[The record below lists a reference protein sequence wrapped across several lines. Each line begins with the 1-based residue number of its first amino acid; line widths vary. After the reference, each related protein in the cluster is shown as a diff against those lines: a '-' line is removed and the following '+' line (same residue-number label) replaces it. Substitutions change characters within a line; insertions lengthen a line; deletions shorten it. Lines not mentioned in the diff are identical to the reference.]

1 MSLPSIKARKLPTT
15 LLLILMVVICLFPLY
30 WSITGSLKDDTEIY
44 EMKPSLLVRR
54 PTLDNYRSAMNS
66 EGGGNFLQFFANSII
81 IASGAVALQL
91 LVGSMAGYGFARIRF
106 RGRDLIFYTMVMIM
120 FIPRVGGLMA
130 TYELMDF
137 LHLRNSLFGLILLFA
152 SSVSLS
158 LFILRQSFLTVPREL
173 EEAAIIDGA
182 TAWQVFL
189 KIALPMVQGTLVVV
203 GTLSF
208 LAAWGDYLTTY
219 TMLDEQRLFTV
230 SIAVRQ
236 IATPQSSLVGTG
248 SKYGVDNAI
257 FILSSIPV
265 ILVYVAAQKWFIRGY
280 REGILKL

>member
-1 MSLPSIKARKLPTT
+1 MRLPRIKARKLPTT

-30 WSITGSLKDDTEIY
+30 WSISGSLKDDTEIY

-66 EGGGNFLQFFANSII
+66 EGGGSFLQFFTNSIL
-81 IASGAVALQL
+81 IAGGAVALQL

-137 LHLRNSLFGLILLFA
+137 LRLRNSLFGLILLFA

-158 LFILRQSFLTVPREL
+158 LFILRQSFLTVPKEL

-189 KIALPMVQGTLVVV
+189 KVALPMVQGTLVVV

-236 IATPQSSLVGTG
+236 IVTPQSSLVGSG

>member
-1 MSLPSIKARKLPTT
+1 
-15 LLLILMVVICLFPLY
+15 LY

-81 IASGAVALQL
+81 IAGGAVALQL

-189 KIALPMVQGTLVVV
+189 KVALPMVQGTLVVV

-236 IATPQSSLVGTG
+236 IATPQSSLVGRG
-248 SKYGVDNAI
+248 SRYGVDNAI